1 MKVKIKSA
9 YLDKDG
15 LHKKGDVLDVDI
27 FDPFLMIALEE
38 DEPKELEED
47 EPKEEAKP
55 KTTTK
60 KSKK

>member
-27 FDPFLMIALEE
+27 FDPLLMIALEE
-38 DEPKELEED
+38 DK
-47 EPKEEAKP
+47 PKEEAKP

>member
-27 FDPFLMIALEE
+27 FDPFLMVALEE
-38 DEPKELEED
+38 EEPKLEEE